1 MVELTLKM
9 GNKERTFTAPF
20 ISARMLRRTIEIGQQ
35 VDQRNIKPEAVD
47 RMVDYIVEL
56 FGKQF
61 TRDAVYDGLEARKW
75 IPTIMAWIREVTGQL
90 NEATGRL
97 GGKNERRGRAKECPL
112 AILC

>member
-9 GNKERTFTAPF
+9 GDKERTFTAPF

-35 VDQRNIKPEAVD
+35 VDQSNIKPEDVD

-61 TRDAVYDGLEARKW
+61 TRDDVYDGLEARKL
-75 IPTIMAWIREVTGQL
+75 IPTIMACIQEVTGQL
-90 NEATGRL
+90 SEATEPL
-97 GGKNERRGRAKECPL
+97 AKKNE
-112 AILC
+112 